1 MIDFSNGI
9 APHIDRPD
17 LFDDTIVCLSLGSDI
32 IMNFEKVD
40 TIIPILLEKRSLV
53 IIRGESRYLWKHG
66 IKWTRQRLKKILLM
80 VKEFREPK
88 E

>member
-1 MIDFSNGI
+1 
-9 APHIDRPD
+9 
-17 LFDDTIVCLSLGSDI
+17 
-32 IMNFEKVD
+32 MNFEKDD